1 MPFASINDVGDEWYV
16 RKFNDSPQ
24 DRHKTDGHNK
34 MNENKV
40 ACGIKTG
47 HKSAHDN
54 DSVFFLNEM
63 NNFVENFYSSITHHR
78 NYISYHL

>member
-1 MPFASINDVGDEWYV
+1 MFSVHSHGILEIPLASINDVGDERYV

-47 HKSAHDN
+47 RKSAHDN
-54 DSVFFLNEM
+54 DSIFKK
-63 NNFVENFYSSITHHR
+63 
-78 NYISYHL
+78 

>member
-1 MPFASINDVGDEWYV
+1 M

-54 DSVFFLNEM
+54 DSIFKNEM
-63 NNFVENFYSSITHHR
+63 NNFVENCCSSNTGIMMVIIEKGLIIKFG
-78 NYISYHL
+78 NWSYFE